1 MKSPDSGGELLF
13 WSVSASRYYWIQ
25 SNLIDIP
32 PPPPLGCDGGFSL
45 ADVIGVT
52 VLEGAVP

>member
-1 MKSPDSGGELLF
+1 LDS
-13 WSVSASRYYWIQ
+13 VQ
-25 SNLIDIP
+25 PIDIP